1 MEDTI
6 KKLFEVDPK
15 EVPSSIPLFP
25 LENVLLLP
33 FGKLPLN
40 IFEERYIN
48 MVLDSLKS
56 HRMIGIIQP
65 RNNNNDFFMM
75 GCIGKIT
82 SYIETPDYR
91 LVLNL
96 EGVCRFALHE
106 RNLTPKGYY
115 QAIIDTTSY
124 LDDLKSLEPMI
135 DRDGL
140 TKKYA
145 DFFKMKK
152 LQIDR
157 EVLGETSNLQL
168 LSTLAMLAPFNKID
182 KQAILES
189 PNLKESV
196 NNLNSIID
204 LNKFNGKILSVVFK
218 EYRKD
223 ELKFISFNAKKA
235 RGLMTQFIIKNKID
249 SNKDI
254 KEFDYDNYNFD
265 SKLSDD
271 STFVFTR

>member
-1 MEDTI
+1 MEDSI
-6 KKLFEVDPK
+6 KKLFDIDPNK
-15 EVPSSIPLFP
+15 IPSSIPLFP

-48 MVLDSLKS
+48 MVLDSLKT

-65 RNNNNDFFMM
+65 KNNNNDFFMM

-96 EGVCRFALHE
+96 EGVCRFVLHE

-115 QAIIDTTSY
+115 QASIDTSNY
-124 LDDLKSLEPMI
+124 LEDLNSMEPMI
-135 DRDGL
+135 DRNSL
-140 TKKYA
+140 IQKYA
-145 DFFKMKK
+145 NFFKMKK
-152 LQIDR
+152 LEIDK
-157 EVLGETSNLQL
+157 EVLAETSNLQL

-189 PNLKESV
+189 PNVKDRI
-196 NNLNSIID
+196 NTINSILD
-204 LNKFNGKILSVVFK
+204 LNTFQVV
-218 EYRKD
+218 
-223 ELKFISFNAKKA
+223 
-235 RGLMTQFIIKNKID
+235 
-249 SNKDI
+249 SN
-254 KEFDYDNYNFD
+254 NSNQ
-265 SKLSDD
+265 LN
-271 STFVFTR
+271 

>member
-1 MEDTI
+1 MEDSI
-6 KKLFEVDPK
+6 KKLFDIDPNK
-15 EVPSSIPLFP
+15 IPSSIPLFP

-48 MVLDSLKS
+48 MVLDSLKT

-65 RNNNNDFFMM
+65 KNNNNDFFMM

-96 EGVCRFALHE
+96 EGVCRFVLHE

-115 QAIIDTTSY
+115 QASIDTSDY
-124 LDDLKSLEPMI
+124 LDDLNSMEPMI
-135 DRDGL
+135 DRNSL
-140 TKKYA
+140 IQKYA
-145 DFFKMKK
+145 NFFKMKK
-152 LQIDR
+152 LEIDK
-157 EVLGETSNLQL
+157 EVLAETSNLQL

-189 PNLKESV
+189 PNVKERI
-196 NNLNSIID
+196 NTINSILD
-204 LNKFNGKILSVVFK
+204 LNTFQIV
-218 EYRKD
+218 
-223 ELKFISFNAKKA
+223 
-235 RGLMTQFIIKNKID
+235 
-249 SNKDI
+249 SN
-254 KEFDYDNYNFD
+254 NSNQ
-265 SKLSDD
+265 LN
-271 STFVFTR
+271 

>member
-1 MEDTI
+1 MEDSI
-6 KKLFEVDPK
+6 KNLFEVDPK
-15 EVPSSIPLFP
+15 KIPSSIPLFP

-65 RNNNNDFFMM
+65 KNNNNDFFTM

-96 EGVCRFALHE
+96 EGVCRFVLHD
-106 RNLTPKGYY
+106 RNLSPKGYY
-115 QAIIDTTSY
+115 QATIDTSDY
-124 LDDLKSLEPMI
+124 LEDLNSLEPMV
-135 DRDGL
+135 DRNSL
-140 TKKYA
+140 IQKYA
-145 DFFKMKK
+145 NFFKMKK
-152 LQIDR
+152 LEIDR
-157 EVLGETSNLQL
+157 EVLAETSNLQL

-189 PNLKESV
+189 PNVKERI
-196 NNLNSIID
+196 NTINSILD
-204 LNKFNGKILSVVFK
+204 LNTFQVV
-218 EYRKD
+218 
-223 ELKFISFNAKKA
+223 
-235 RGLMTQFIIKNKID
+235 
-249 SNKDI
+249 SN
-254 KEFDYDNYNFD
+254 NSNQ
-265 SKLSDD
+265 LN
-271 STFVFTR
+271 

>member
-6 KKLFEVDPK
+6 KNLFEVDPK
-15 EVPSSIPLFP
+15 KIPSSIPLFP

-65 RNNNNDFFMM
+65 KNNNNDFFTM

-96 EGVCRFALHE
+96 EGICRFVLHE
-106 RNLTPKGYY
+106 RNLSPKGYY
-115 QAIIDTTSY
+115 QATIDTSDY
-124 LDDLKSLEPMI
+124 LDDLNNLEPMV
-135 DRDGL
+135 DRNNL
-140 TKKYA
+140 IQKYA
-145 DFFKMKK
+145 NFFKMKK
-152 LQIDR
+152 LEIDR
-157 EVLGETSNLQL
+157 DILAETSNLQL

-189 PNLKESV
+189 PNVKERI
-196 NNLNSIID
+196 NTINSILD
-204 LNKFNGKILSVVFK
+204 LNTFQVV
-218 EYRKD
+218 
-223 ELKFISFNAKKA
+223 
-235 RGLMTQFIIKNKID
+235 
-249 SNKDI
+249 SN
-254 KEFDYDNYNFD
+254 NSNQ
-265 SKLSDD
+265 LN
-271 STFVFTR
+271 